1 MTRLNRRTTMKL
13 FGGGA
18 IAAATT
24 GLVSL
29 PAAAQ
34 AVDPV
39 VLSKYENFKRGNIH
53 SLDPKTRGLVVV
65 WQDLGRVKMKAA
77 DTVVKDAN
85 ANGGNAYPELKEGQT
100 VDIHW
105 YDYVDFMIAK
115 GSPATLAKA
124 KAMVAQGA
132 RFEGFPGSDHQA
144 KLFMMEGTITRL
156 DPATYTMWIV
166 FASGGEPDKGV
177 PATGEVVQLPQVR
190 SPEGQAAFATLK
202 PGDLVDTVFSV
213 QTAVRIRIIR

>member
-13 FGGGA
+13 FGGGS
-18 IAAATT
+18 IAAMTT
-24 GLVSL
+24 GLASL

-34 AVDPV
+34 EVDPV
-39 VLSKYENFKRGNIH
+39 VLLKYENFKRGTIN

-65 WQDLGRVKMKAA
+65 WEDLGRVKMKAS
-77 DTVVKDAN
+77 DLVVKDNN
-85 ANGGNAYPELKEGQT
+85 ANGGNAYTELKPGQI

-105 YDYVDFMIAK
+105 YDYVDFLVQK
-115 GSPATLAKA
+115 GSPSVLAKA
-124 KAMVAQGA
+124 KAMVAKGG
-132 RFEGFPGSDHQA
+132 RFEAYPGSINQA
-144 KLFMMEGTITRL
+144 RLFIYEGTITRL

-166 FASGGEPDKGV
+166 YASGGEPDKGV
-177 PATGEVVQLPQVR
+177 PATGEVIQLPQIR

-213 QTAVRIRIIR
+213 QTAVRVRIIR

>member
-1 MTRLNRRTTMKL
+1 MKML
-13 FGGGA
+13 GGGS
-18 IAAATT
+18 IAAMTT
-24 GLVSL
+24 GLASL

-39 VLSKYENFKRGNIH
+39 VLRRYENFKRGNIH
-53 SLDPKTRGLVVV
+53 SLDPKTRGVVVV
-65 WQDLGRVKMKAA
+65 WEDLGRVKMKAS
-77 DTVVKDAN
+77 DLVVKDAN
-85 ANGGNAYPELKEGQT
+85 ANGGNAYPELKDGQI

-105 YDYVDFMIAK
+105 YDYVDFLIEK
-115 GSPATLAKA
+115 GSPSTLAKA
-124 KAMVAQGA
+124 KAMVAKGG
-132 RFEGFPGSDHQA
+132 RFEGYPGSDNQA

-177 PATGEVVQLPQVR
+177 PATGEVVQLPQIR